1 MVKKYKDPVFDC
13 LYNTIEE
20 LGESSEKTFPE
31 QILWSNA
38 DLILKSKDN
47 VVIKFSMTIDDYG
60 KVEGKVGT
68 FRIHEDGQIEN
79 LNLGDI
85 FNKEF
90 EEQITKLTEEG
101 PPKDYL
107 MN

>member
-1 MVKKYKDPVFDC
+1 MDKKYKDPVFDC

-47 VVIKFSMTIDDYG
+47 VVIKFSITIDDYG

>member
-47 VVIKFSMTIDDYG
+47 VVIKFSITIDDYG